1 MKTPFVIT
9 VDGPAASGKGTIA
22 ARLAAAYELPM
33 LDSGLL
39 YRAVGV
45 MAQRQGVDLDD
56 GQAAGAVAAALNA
69 ADLDDADFRT
79 RGAGEA
85 ASRVAVHP
93 AVREALLRLQKTFAS
108 RPSVLDGRDMGTVI
122 CPEAPAK
129 LYVTASPEVRA
140 ERRWKQLVG
149 QGEKVGFEEIL
160 EDIRRR
166 DARDGGRETAPM
178 RPAADA
184 VLLDTSELTIEA
196 AADAARRIVEAARAR
211 WGNA

>member
-1 MKTPFVIT
+1 MRPPFVIT

-22 ARLAAAYELPM
+22 SRLAAVYELPM

-45 MAQRQGVDLDD
+45 MAQRQGVMLEDAE
-56 GQAAGAVAAALNA
+56 GAGAVAAALNA
-69 ADLDDADFRT
+69 ADLDDPDFRT

-85 ASRVAVHP
+85 ASRVAVHRQ
-93 AVREALLRLQKTFAS
+93 VREALLRLQKTFAS

-140 ERRWKQLVG
+140 ERRWKQLLG
-149 QGEKVGFEEIL
+149 QGESVTFEEIL

-166 DARDGGRETAPM
+166 DARDGGRETSPM
-178 RPAADA
+178 RPADDA

-211 WGNA
+211 WEHS

>member
-1 MKTPFVIT
+1 MKPAFVIT

-56 GQAAGAVAAALNA
+56 EEAAGAVASALNA

-129 LYVTASPEVRA
+129 LYVTARPEVRA

-149 QGEKVGFEEIL
+149 QGEGASFEEIL
-160 EDIRRR
+160 DDIRRR

-178 RPAADA
+178 RPAPDA

-196 AADAARRIVEAARAR
+196 ATDAARRIVEAARAR
-211 WGNA
+211 WENA